1 MWPKILVIDILYA
14 LEYYQRY
21 MQHALPCL
29 FITDEDDCRNCNKND
44 NISQYWG
51 LKPIKC

>member
-1 MWPKILVIDILYA
+1 MWHKILVIDILYA
-14 LEYYQRY
+14 LEYYQTY